1 MKPASI
7 VTLALAAA
15 AAGIAPAASA
25 AAFDEVFVFGDSL
38 SDAGNAWAL
47 TGGFPPSPPYA
58 GRFSNGPTA
67 AEQLAA
73 AYGIDLQPSVQG
85 GSNYAVGGAALQTY
99 TVPYAPNPGL
109 TPPAPLLATSN
120 YIAYNYWPLEDQY
133 QIAAMADKG
142 IGWQVDQFRAADPV
156 FEPQRS
162 LFMLWGGAN
171 DFFLLPALAALA
183 PPDQQQAVLTGA
195 VAGAAA
201 QAGAFVAALYDAG
214 ARNFLVPNLPDLA
227 RTPDSAELSDAQRA
241 QLSQLSL
248 LFNVLLAD
256 QIEALRTARTD
267 LRIVEV
273 DVRAGFDAIL
283 ADPAQFGLTNAT
295 DACLPLLITGGS
307 CDPATFLFW
316 DGVHPTVRG
325 SQIIASVF
333 FDRLQA
339 SVVREPA
346 LSALMCMVLLAF
358 GWFAEPRLR
367 VTTSQLR
374 PERG

>member
-7 VTLALAAA
+7 VTYALAAA
-15 AAGIAPAASA
+15 AAGVAPAASA

-38 SDAGNAWAL
+38 SDGGNAWAL

-58 GRFSNGPTA
+58 QRFSNGPTA

-73 AYGIDLQPSVQG
+73 AYGIDLRPSVQG

-109 TPPAPLLATSN
+109 TPPAPVLTTSN

-133 QIAAMADKG
+133 EIAAIADKG
-142 IGWQVDQFRAADPV
+142 IGWQLDQFRNAEPAFD
-156 FEPQRS
+156 PQRS

-201 QAGAFVAALYDAG
+201 QAGAFVAALYNAG

-227 RTPDSAELSDAQRA
+227 RTPDAAELGEAQRA

-256 QIEALRTARTD
+256 QIEALRTARSD

-273 DVRAGFDAIL
+273 DTRAGFDAIL

-325 SQIIASVF
+325 SQIIADVF

-339 SVVREPA
+339 SLVPEPP
-346 LSALMCMVLLAF
+346 LSALVCVVLLAF
-358 GWFAEPRLR
+358 GWLGGSRLR
-367 VTTSQLR
+367 ATTSQR
-374 PERG
+374 PAQG